1 MIVYEE
7 EKVEASQ
14 AAVTESTSS
23 LEMVVSIQQGKSKR
37 SCLRTGLILP
47 SRKGLLP
54 DAKAGNW
61 GRPDNDLIFQNHRR
75 FLFIQ

>member
-61 GRPDNDLIFQNHRR
+61 GRPGNDLIFQNHRR